1 MKMEMTMPRCF
12 QNKNCV
18 RKKRPCIIYRYI
30 HESWGFRLTNLFFRG
45 RIGLWV
51 IRRWLSNFCFSAD
64 LTFKFGSEAEIITT
78 DQSHAHTTPNK
89 ALSYK
94 WRRCAKIRCHW
105 WSRSPLRYR
114 KSTNLADFCDS
125 ILIFSASF
133 IVPKILQF
141 YFNLMAKICFI
152 LVSVINSIHVF
163 TYKENHKT

>member
-64 LTFKFGSEAEIITT
+64 LTFKFGSDAEIITT
-78 DQSHAHTTPNK
+78 DQSHTHTQPQIK
-89 ALSYK
+89 
-94 WRRCAKIRCHW
+94 HW
-105 WSRSPLRYR
+105 ATNDGGVQRYDVIGDLSPLHYR

-141 YFNLMAKICFI
+141 YFNLITKICFI
-152 LVSVINSIHVF
+152 LVSVITSIHVF
-163 TYKENHKT
+163 T

>member
-1 MKMEMTMPRCF
+1 MTACDIMVGKKDGRKMKMEMTMPRCF

-78 DQSHAHTTPNK
+78 DQSHTHTQPQIKHWATNDGVVQRYDVIGDLRVHF
-89 ALSYK
+89 ASENQQI
-94 WRRCAKIRCHW
+94 WRTFA
-105 WSRSPLRYR
+105 
-114 KSTNLADFCDS
+114 
-125 ILIFSASF
+125 
-133 IVPKILQF
+133 IVF
-141 YFNLMAKICFI
+141 
-152 LVSVINSIHVF
+152 
-163 TYKENHKT
+163 